1 MLFISTLELDH
12 SAIYE
17 RVQPA
22 TIFKDHIFKR
32 NIALKGR
39 YKNPLREDNKAGC
52 FFSQK
57 YGQLRFNDYA
67 IGKSYSA
74 IQMLAEYKG
83 LSIPDTTLFLDKFY
97 SLGFLKGPLKP
108 VRFEKPT
115 GFRMVSKIAV
125 STREFNDFDLNY
137 WNQFDISLD
146 WLNKAHIYPLKEVYY
161 NRKLWYRDEE
171 NNPAYG
177 FYDPKTEKIYKVYK
191 PLSKDPLLKWKS
203 TKFSHFELDH
213 LLDPFTKYVILTG
226 SLKDAL
232 VLQTMGFNAV
242 SLGSETIT
250 INPKLILELKSMF
263 NNIYIFYDSDGQL
276 YPPKGMSGK
285 GLEAGRKVCKKY
297 NLINIT
303 LPKTKLAK
311 DISEYVQEFGKTKL
325 TNYINTIINE

>member
-1 MLFISTLELDH
+1 MFKSNLELDH
-12 SAIYE
+12 TSIYE

-22 TIFKDHIFKR
+22 TIFKDHIFKQ
-32 NIALKGR
+32 NISLKNR
-39 YKNPLREDNKAGC
+39 YKNPLRKDNKAGC

-57 YGQLRFNDYA
+57 YGQLKFNDYA

-74 IQMLAEYKG
+74 IQMLAEYKK
-83 LSIPDTTLFLDKFY
+83 LSVPETTLFLDKYY
-97 SLGFLKGPLKP
+97 SLGFLSGSIKP
-108 VRFEKPT
+108 IKFKTKIMEK
-115 GFRMVSKIAV
+115 RISKIKG
-125 STREFNDFDLNY
+125 SPREFNKFDLNY
-137 WNQFDISLD
+137 WGQFGITKE

-161 NRKLWYRDEE
+161 NRKLWYKDEE

-213 LLDPFTKYVILTG
+213 LLDPFIKYVILTG

-242 SLGSETIT
+242 SLGSETVT
-250 INPKLILELKSMF
+250 INPKLISELKSMF
-263 NNIYIFYDSDGQL
+263 NTIYIFYDSDGQL

-285 GLEAGRKVCKKY
+285 GLEAGRKVCEKY